1 MFLDATLEIFLIKK
15 NIFYQFKIWAVNEIY
30 IFIRKNNF
38 KAHEKLSFCSKQIKG
53 HYAIGSMYAA
63 HVYIVK
69 CIHAQNSAYK
79 IRKI

>member
-38 KAHEKLSFCSKQIKG
+38 KAHKKLSFCGKPKLKDI
-53 HYAIGSMYAA
+53 MP
-63 HVYIVK
+63 
-69 CIHAQNSAYK
+69 
-79 IRKI
+79 